1 MIALAAGAHAMQPMT
16 ASHHTGELAEV
27 IAEVD
32 ALRARLVA
40 RGFDVV
46 RTKLETEAAT
56 PGIDAT
62 TGGYF
67 EFHIKVVAENVERL
81 RAIAVAHR
89 AHVSGNE
96 RRPGQRFVTLRVY
109 RADRAAAEAE
119 LAALER
125 AIAGGGFAITGV
137 IREYTLADSRAEL
150 DAGWLEP
157 G

>member
-1 MIALAAGAHAMQPMT
+1 VIALAAGAHAVQPMT

-32 ALRARLVA
+32 ALRAQLVA
-40 RGFDVV
+40 RGFVVV
-46 RTKLETEAAT
+46 RTKIETEAAT

-67 EFHIKVVAENVERL
+67 EFHVKTTGDDVDAL
-81 RAIAVAHR
+81 RAIAVAHL
-89 AHVSGNE
+89 AHVSANE

-109 RADRAAAEAE
+109 RADRAAAEGE
-119 LAALER
+119 LAGLER
-125 AIAGGGFAITGV
+125 AIAAGGFAITGV
-137 IREYTLADSRAEL
+137 IREYTLVDSRAEL

-157 G
+157 